1 MILHILTLAGVFS
14 IAIFLMGVAVHFSR
28 YRKDGSSCCGEGHCD
43 LSGGSLHNHNC
54 DTKPVS
60 EMTED
65 ERRMLPKFKIVE
77 YK

>member
-14 IAIFLMGVAVHFSR
+14 IAILLMGVAVYFSG

-43 LSGGSLHNHNC
+43 LSGGASHDCN
-54 DTKPVS
+54 TKSVS

-65 ERRMLPKFKIVE
+65 ERRRLPKFKIIE

>member
-14 IAIFLMGVAVHFSR
+14 IAVLLMGVAVYFSN

-43 LSGGSLHNHNC
+43 LSGGSHDC

-65 ERRMLPKFKIVE
+65 ERRRLPKFKIVE
-77 YK
+77 IKEN